1 MQYKHNKELVPFAK
15 ELRKKMTKEERHYG
29 TIFCAAILSAFC
41 GKR

>member
-15 ELRKKMTKEERHYG
+15 ELRKKMTKEERHLWYD
-29 TIFCAAILSAFC
+29 FCAAILSAFC